1 VTPAQSST
9 GAADGKAN
17 QPVVDSAL
25 TRLVSSHRSVPRS
38 NGASRSSRRP
48 PKQPKLL
55 TLRPTSLWLTPHR
68 RLGECSQ
75 ASLSRV
81 ATLLATPR
89 QSTCGKPRGVSTC
102 ILKDGPTAKPESLTL
117 VTLEPSKDD
126 PRTIYCI
133 HIKPN
138 PEGGAFVMS
147 TVYPRKGTVPKG
159 SSPRQ
164 HEVDG
169 GGSQTRACNHS
180 HLAYPHPLQRRGLF
194 VCRASPPHWPKPMN
208 PLPFC
213 ARLGAFESST
223 SQHSLRATGWSP
235 PKP

>member
-1 VTPAQSST
+1 MPPCWPPH
-9 GAADGKAN
+9 AN
-17 QPVVDSAL
+17 QPAEN
-25 TRLVSSHRSVPRS
+25 HE
-38 NGASRSSRRP
+38 ASRRAFLKTVRQRNPKVSLSSRWNH
-48 PKQPKLL
+48 PKMTPEPFTAYTSNQ
-55 TLRPTSLWLTPHR
+55 TLKGA
-68 RLGECSQ
+68 RLSC
-75 ASLSRV
+75 
-81 ATLLATPR
+81 P
-89 QSTCGKPRGVSTC
+89 QSTRER
-102 ILKDGPTAKPESLTL
+102 A
-117 VTLEPSKDD
+117 PS
-126 PRTIYCI
+126 RR
-133 HIKPN
+133 
-138 PEGGAFVMS
+138 AA
-147 TVYPRKGTVPKG
+147 
-159 SSPRQ
+159 SPRQ